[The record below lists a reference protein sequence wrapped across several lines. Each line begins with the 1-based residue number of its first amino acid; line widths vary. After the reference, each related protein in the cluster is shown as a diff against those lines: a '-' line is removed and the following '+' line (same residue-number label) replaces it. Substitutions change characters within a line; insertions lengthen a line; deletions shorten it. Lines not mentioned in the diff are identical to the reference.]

1 MIKLLSR
8 SGRTEEAEELYK
20 KLLEDCK
27 ISLSDEEYQLS
38 VDTNC
43 IENGRYMRI
52 ADDRT
57 FCEPILGNEYLLQK
71 RKKISN
77 KVLSER

>member
-1 MIKLLSR
+1 
-8 SGRTEEAEELYK
+8 
-20 KLLEDCK
+20 
-27 ISLSDEEYQLS
+27 
-38 VDTNC
+38 
-43 IENGRYMRI
+43 MRI

-71 RKKISN
+71 EKKISN

>member
-27 ISLSDEEYQLS
+27 
-38 VDTNC
+38 N
-43 IENGRYMRI
+43 
-52 ADDRT
+52 
-57 FCEPILGNEYLLQK
+57 FFK
-71 RKKISN
+71 
-77 KVLSER
+77 